1 MERVTKA
8 HRRDRQAG
16 ILACPNG
23 AGAVLSGVMDILD
36 SLRAKLGDRYVLTG
50 TDTAKWTR
58 DWTGKYSWTPL
69 AVVRP
74 ASTQEVSAVAQ
85 VCYAAGQK
93 MVPVGGN
100 TGLTGATSADGAVM
114 VSLDRLNRIRAVKA
128 DARIAIVEAGVIL
141 DAIHSAADEHG
152 LVFPLTFGA
161 RGSAMIG
168 GNLATNAGG
177 SNVLRYGNTR
187 DLCLGLEIVLPDGRV
202 MDLMSELRKDNTGYN
217 LRQLFVGAE
226 GTLGFITAAVVKLVP
241 APRVRA
247 TAMVAL
253 ERLEDTLPLL
263 NALQEATGGALEAF
277 EYMPRNYITRHI
289 EHTGKREPF
298 EAPYPVNILL
308 EAASTRA
315 DDAAVDDD
323 GTPRLTELVQNILAE
338 KLEAGV
344 VADAVVA
351 QSAAQR
357 DAMWSRREM
366 AAELTF
372 YDRPIVDTD
381 IAVPVDAVPDFVATA
396 NARVQEIDPGCE
408 DFMVS
413 HLGDG
418 NVHYSVYTTRKD
430 PVLYDEIV
438 EAVEE
443 VTLSFGGSF
452 SAEHGIGLSKL
463 SSMERRKDQ
472 TAIALMRDM
481 KAALDPK
488 GLMNPGKV
496 LPGA

>member
-1 MERVTKA
+1 MERVTKG
-8 HRRDRQAG
+8 HWRERQAG
-16 ILACPNG
+16 ILACT
-23 AGAVLSGVMDILD
+23 SGEGTVVSGTMDILD
-36 SLRAKLGDRYVLTG
+36 TLRSKIGARYVLTG
-50 TDTAKWTR
+50 EDTVKWTR
-58 DWTGKYSWTPL
+58 DWTGKYTWTPV

-74 ASTQEVSAVAQ
+74 GSTDDVSAVAKA
-85 VCYAAGQK
+85 CYEAGHP
-93 MVPVGGN
+93 MVAVGGN
-100 TGLTGATSADGAVM
+100 TGLTGATSAEGAIM
-114 VSLDRLNRIRAVKA
+114 VSLDRLNRIRAVKP

-141 DAIHSAADEHG
+141 DSIHQAAEAHG

-187 DLCLGLEIVLPDGRV
+187 DLCLGLEIVLPDGRL
-202 MDLMSELRKDNTGYN
+202 MDLMSELRKDNTGFN

-226 GTLGFITAAVVKLVP
+226 GTLGFITAAVIKLAP

-253 ERLEDTLPLL
+253 ERLEDTLSLL
-263 NALQEATGGALEAF
+263 NSLQEATGGALEAF

-289 EHTGKREPF
+289 EHTGEREPF
-298 EAPYPVNILL
+298 DAPHPVNILL

-315 DDAAVDDD
+315 DDAAPDAD
-323 GTPRLTELVQNILAE
+323 GTPRLTELVQTILAE
-338 KLEAGV
+338 KLEDGV
-344 VADAVVA
+344 ITDAVVA
-351 QSAAQR
+351 QSEAQR
-357 DAMWSRREM
+357 AAMWKRREL

-381 IAVPVDAVPDFVATA
+381 IAVPVDMVPRFVATA

-430 PVLYDEIV
+430 DALHEQIV

-443 VTLSFGGSF
+443 VTLSLGGSF

-463 SSMERRKDQ
+463 GSMARRKDQ
-472 TAIALMRDM
+472 TALSIMRDM
-481 KAALDPK
+481 KAAFDPK

>member
-1 MERVTKA
+1 MAEA
-8 HRRDRQAG
+8 
-16 ILACPNG
+16 
-23 AGAVLSGVMDILD
+23 
-36 SLRAKLGDRYVLTG
+36 
-50 TDTAKWTR
+50 
-58 DWTGKYSWTPL
+58 
-69 AVVRP
+69 
-74 ASTQEVSAVAQ
+74 
-85 VCYAAGQK
+85 CYAAGQK

-100 TGLTGATSADGAVM
+100 TGLTGATSAEGAVM
-114 VSLDRLNRIRAVKA
+114 VSLDRLNRIRTVKP
-128 DARIAIVEAGVIL
+128 DARIVIVEAGVIL
-141 DAIHSAADEHG
+141 DAIHNAADEYG

-187 DLCLGLEIVLPDGRV
+187 DLCLGLEIVLPDGRI

-253 ERLEDTLPLL
+253 EQLEDTLPLL

-277 EYMPRNYITRHI
+277 EYMPRNYITRHV
-289 EHTGKREPF
+289 EHTGEREPF

-315 DDAAVDDD
+315 DDAAVGDD

-338 KLEAGV
+338 KMEEGV

-381 IAVPVDAVPDFVATA
+381 IAVPVDAVPEFIATA
-396 NARVQEIDPGCE
+396 NARVQQIDPGCE

-430 PVLYDEIV
+430 PALYDEIV
-438 EAVEE
+438 EVVEE
-443 VTLSFGGSF
+443 VTLSLGGSF

-463 SSMERRKDQ
+463 GSMQRRKDQ
-472 TAIALMRDM
+472 TAMSLMRDM
-481 KAALDPK
+481 KAAFDPK
-488 GLMNPGKV
+488 GLMNAGKV
-496 LPGA
+496 LPGV

>member
-1 MERVTKA
+1 
-8 HRRDRQAG
+8 
-16 ILACPNG
+16 
-23 AGAVLSGVMDILD
+23 
-36 SLRAKLGDRYVLTG
+36 
-50 TDTAKWTR
+50 
-58 DWTGKYSWTPL
+58 
-69 AVVRP
+69 
-74 ASTQEVSAVAQ
+74 
-85 VCYAAGQK
+85 
-93 MVPVGGN
+93 
-100 TGLTGATSADGAVM
+100 
-114 VSLDRLNRIRAVKA
+114 
-128 DARIAIVEAGVIL
+128 
-141 DAIHSAADEHG
+141 
-152 LVFPLTFGA
+152 
-161 RGSAMIG
+161 
-168 GNLATNAGG
+168 
-177 SNVLRYGNTR
+177 TR

-277 EYMPRNYITRHI
+277 EYMPRNYITRHV
-289 EHTGKREPF
+289 EHTGEREPF

-315 DDAAVDDD
+315 DDAALGDD
-323 GTPRLTELVQNILAE
+323 GTPRLTELVQSILAE
-338 KLEAGV
+338 KMEEDV

-351 QSAAQR
+351 QSEAQR

-381 IAVPVDAVPDFVATA
+381 IAVPVDAVPEFIATA

-430 PVLYDEIV
+430 PALYDEIV
-438 EAVEE
+438 EVVEE
-443 VTLSFGGSF
+443 VTLSLGGSF

-463 SSMERRKDQ
+463 GSMERRKDQ
-472 TAIALMRDM
+472 TAISLMRDM